1 MCCLP
6 MYQVSLSAVVCTF
19 DRMVVAALPSGL
31 GGVDD
36 ACIVAVY
43 GPLQTAK
50 SAKPNANVHMNMH
63 VYCIHVFTL
72 GTSAALVELTNAAVN
87 NRHLRTLELH
97 LHCVIS
103 PQAMQCLSLL
113 SINKKLFCC
122 AGLTDANSSAHA
134 AFATNYE
141 TLLASV
147 LSVPASQAQLES
159 LQTGAASAPAP
170 ARRRLLET
178 QVGHHCCKELA
189 EIAIK
194 CTLYGV

>member
-43 GPLQTAK
+43 GPSQTAK

>member
-50 SAKPNANVHMNMH
+50 SAKPNANVHMNTH

-72 GTSAALVELTNAAVN
+72 GTSAAL
-87 NRHLRTLELH
+87 ELH

-103 PQAMQCLSLL
+103 PQAMQWLSLL